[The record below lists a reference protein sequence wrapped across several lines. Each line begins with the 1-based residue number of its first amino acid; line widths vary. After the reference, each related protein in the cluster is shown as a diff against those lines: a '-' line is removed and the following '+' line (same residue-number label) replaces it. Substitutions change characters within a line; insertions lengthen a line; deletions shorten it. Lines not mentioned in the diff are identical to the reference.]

1 MRNLSIARRMTLAL
15 AASVA
20 ITAGAVFGL
29 SYLLWV
35 SSSLSSGLA
44 STARSQSKASFALL
58 DLAVKVQAV
67 TQKMVEE
74 RDPDAIE
81 ALMGQNETLVK
92 QAQAK
97 IQALADAATISAG
110 FGKLTQANAEVADLL
125 MHAHNAESHQAIV
138 EKSNP
143 AFEGF
148 LRAISE
154 YQDQL
159 GQTLDNQAKQ
169 ANART
174 RHLQFVVYFLVALT
188 VLLMGIGS
196 FALVRAVSE
205 SLRRLTH
212 MIQDIAEG
220 EGDVSK
226 RLEVDGNFGKDE
238 LGEISR
244 LFNIFM
250 DKLQEILRRVV
261 GHTQQVQVASQEL
274 FEASQ
279 QITSNS
285 RETSVQANAV
295 SQVTQQVSQN
305 LQSVSTGAGEMTS
318 TIQSIAGN
326 ANEAATVAS
335 NAVGTAQAGSA
346 TMAKLGQSS
355 AEIGQ
360 VIKVITSIAQQTN
373 LLALNATIEAARA
386 GEAGKGFAVVANE
399 VKELAKQTAQA
410 TEDIGKKITTIQKDT
425 KEAVEAI
432 GTISDVINQINGI
445 SGTIAAAVEEQSA
458 TTNEMTRNVGEAAKG
473 ASEISANISGV
484 AQAADGT
491 SARAQQSHRAAQVL
505 TEVAAQ
511 LSTLMA
517 QFKIERRDDRRMD
530 VALPVQ
536 LTGTDVNGRP
546 VDQEVMT
553 INISRQGA
561 LLEGI
566 HGMLREGDKISLA
579 RLEKKEQYLIAWVG
593 GKDKP
598 AGQVGVAAVD
608 PKSSLWDDVLEAR
621 EPSDFDT
628 DSVAGNYP
636 RQATSKTHAAG
647 AGR

>member
-1 MRNLSIARRMTLAL
+1 MKNASIARRMTLAL

-20 ITAGAVFGL
+20 ITAGAVLGL

-35 SSSLSSGLA
+35 SSSLSSGLV
-44 STARSQSKASFALL
+44 STARSQSKASFDLL
-58 DLAVKVQAV
+58 DLAVKVQGV

-97 IQALADAATISAG
+97 ISQLAEGDAIAAALGRMTA
-110 FGKLTQANAEVADLL
+110 ANAEVADLL
-125 MHAHNAESHQAIV
+125 MHAHNAESHQAII

-154 YQDQL
+154 YQDKL

-169 ANART
+169 ANTRT
-174 RHLQFVVYFLVALT
+174 RHLQFVVYFLVASG
-188 VLLMGIGS
+188 VLLMCIGS
-196 FALVRAVSE
+196 LALVRAISQ
-205 SLRRLTH
+205 SLRRLTQ
-212 MIQDIAEG
+212 MLQDIAEG

-226 RLEVDGNFGKDE
+226 RLEVDGHDE
-238 LGEISR
+238 LGEVSR

-250 DKLQEILRRVV
+250 DKLQEILRRVA
-261 GHTQQVQVASQEL
+261 GHTQQVEVASQQL
-274 FEASQ
+274 FAASQ

-285 RETSVQANAV
+285 RETSLQANAV

-326 ANEAATVAS
+326 ANEAAKVAS
-335 NAVGTAQAGSA
+335 NAVSTAQAASA

-355 AEIGQ
+355 AEIGE

-386 GEAGKGFAVVANE
+386 GESGKGFAVVANE
-399 VKELAKQTAQA
+399 VKELAKQTARA

-425 KEAVEAI
+425 KEAVAAI
-432 GTISDVINQINGI
+432 GTISGVITQINGI

-473 ASEISANISGV
+473 ASEISDNISGV

-491 SARAQQSHRAAQVL
+491 SARAQESHRAALVL

-511 LSTLMA
+511 LSSLMV
-517 QFKIERRDDRRMD
+517 QFKIERRDDRRID
-530 VALPVQ
+530 VALRVS
-536 LTGTDVNGRP
+536 LTGIDVNGLP
-546 VDQEVMT
+546 VKQEVMT

-561 LLEGI
+561 LLEGV
-566 HGMLREGDKISLA
+566 HEMLRAGDKIFLS
-579 RLEKKEQYLIAWVG
+579 RLQKKEQYLIAWVG

-598 AGQVGVAAVD
+598 AGQIGVSAVD
-608 PKSSLWDDVLEAR
+608 ANNTFWDDVLGASKQPTPEKG
-621 EPSDFDT
+621 
-628 DSVAGNYP
+628 SVAGNHSQP
-636 RQATSKTHAAG
+636 RASQTNAAG

>member
-1 MRNLSIARRMTLAL
+1 
-15 AASVA
+15 VA
-20 ITAGAVFGL
+20 
-29 SYLLWV
+29 
-35 SSSLSSGLA
+35 
-44 STARSQSKASFALL
+44 TARSQSTASFALL
-58 DLAVKVQAV
+58 DLAVKIQGV

-81 ALMGQNETLVK
+81 ALLGQNQTLVK

-97 IQALADAATISAG
+97 IQDLAEADAISAA
-110 FGKLTQANAEVADLL
+110 FAKLTEANAGVADLL

-154 YQDQL
+154 YQDKL

-174 RHLQFVVYFLVALT
+174 RHLQFVVYFLVALS
-188 VLLMGIGS
+188 VLVMGIGS
-196 FALVRAVSE
+196 FTLVRAISH
-205 SLRRLTH
+205 SLQRLTH

-220 EGDVSK
+220 EGDVSR
-226 RLEVDGNFGKDE
+226 RLEVAGNFGDDE
-238 LGEISR
+238 LGEVSR

-250 DKLQEILRRVV
+250 DKLQEILRGVV
-261 GHTQQVQVASQEL
+261 GHARQVEIASQQL

-279 QITSNS
+279 EITANS
-285 RETSVQANAV
+285 RETSVQVNAV
-295 SQVTQQVSQN
+295 SLVTQQVSQN

-326 ANEAATVAS
+326 ANEAAKVAS
-335 NAVGTAQAGSA
+335 DAVGTAQAASA

-399 VKELAKQTAQA
+399 VKELAKQTARA

-425 KEAVEAI
+425 KEAVDAI
-432 GTISDVINQINGI
+432 VTISGVINQINGI

-473 ASEISANISGV
+473 ANDISANISGV

-491 SARAQQSHRAAQVL
+491 SSRAQESHKAAQVL

-517 QFKIERRDDRRMD
+517 QFKIERRDPRIQI
-530 VALPVQ
+530 ALPVL
-536 LTGTDVNGRP
+536 LTGIDVNGAS
-546 VDQEVMT
+546 VEQELTT
-553 INISRQGA
+553 INVSRRGA
-561 LLEGI
+561 LLKGF
-566 HGMLREGDKISLA
+566 HGMLRDGDKISLA
-579 RLEKKEQYLIAWVG
+579 RLQKKEPFLVAWVG

-598 AGQVGVAAVD
+598 AGQIGVSAVD
-608 PKSSLWDDVLEAR
+608 PKSSFWDDVLEAK
-621 EPSDFDT
+621 EPSDLDT
-628 DSVAGNYP
+628 DNVAGNYP
-636 RQATSKTHAAG
+636 RQATSKANAAG

>member
-1 MRNLSIARRMTLAL
+1 MS
-15 AASVA
+15 
-20 ITAGAVFGL
+20 
-29 SYLLWV
+29 
-35 SSSLSSGLA
+35 
-44 STARSQSKASFALL
+44 
-58 DLAVKVQAV
+58 
-67 TQKMVEE
+67 
-74 RDPDAIE
+74 
-81 ALMGQNETLVK
+81 QNETLVK
-92 QAQAK
+92 QAQVK
-97 IQALADAATISAG
+97 ISQLAEGDSIAAA
-110 FGKLTQANAEVADLL
+110 FAKLTRANAEVADLL
-125 MHAHNAESHQAIV
+125 VHAHNAESHQAIV

-143 AFEGF
+143 AFEEF

-154 YQDQL
+154 YQDKS
-159 GQTLDNQAKQ
+159 GQTLDNQAKR

-174 RHLQFVVYFLVALT
+174 RHLQLVVYLLV
-188 VLLMGIGS
+188 VLSIVLMCIAS
-196 FALVRAVSE
+196 LALVRAISQ
-205 SLRRLTH
+205 SLRRLTQT
-212 MIQDIAEG
+212 IQDIAEG

-226 RLEVDGNFGKDE
+226 RLEVAGNFGNDE
-238 LGEISR
+238 LGEVSR

-250 DKLQEILRRVV
+250 DRLEEILRRVV
-261 GHTQQVQVASQEL
+261 GHTQQVEVASRQL

-279 QITSNS
+279 QITANS

-326 ANEAATVAS
+326 AHEAAKVAS
-335 NAVGTAQAGSA
+335 DAVDTAQAASA

-355 AEIGQ
+355 AEIGE

-399 VKELAKQTAQA
+399 VKELAKQTARA

-425 KEAVEAI
+425 KEAVDAI
-432 GTISDVINQINGI
+432 GTISGVINQINGI

-473 ASEISANISGV
+473 ASEISDNISGV

-491 SARAQQSHRAAQVL
+491 SARAQESHRAAQVL

-511 LSTLMA
+511 LSTLIA
-517 QFKIERRDDRRMD
+517 QFKIERRDERR
-530 VALPVQ
+530 VEAELPVR
-536 LTGTDVNGRP
+536 LTGTDANGRP
-546 VDQEVMT
+546 LDQEVMT

-561 LLEGI
+561 RLVGF
-566 HGMLREGDKISLA
+566 HGALRVGGTISLA
-579 RLEKKEQYLIAWVG
+579 RLQKKEQYLVVWVG
-593 GKDKP
+593 GTDRP
-598 AGQVGVAAVD
+598 AAQIGVSAVN
-608 PKSSLWDDVLEAR
+608 PKSSFWDDVLGSDQQSALKVSSAPENYSQR
-621 EPSDFDT
+621 SPS
-628 DSVAGNYP
+628 
-636 RQATSKTHAAG
+636 QADAAG

>member
-20 ITAGAVFGL
+20 ITAGAVLGL

-35 SSSLSSGLA
+35 SSSLSSGLVA
-44 STARSQSKASFALL
+44 TARSQSTASFALL
-58 DLAVKVQAV
+58 DLAVKIQGV

-81 ALMGQNETLVK
+81 ALLGQNQTLVK
-92 QAQAK
+92 QAQVK
-97 IQALADAATISAG
+97 IQELAEADAISAA
-110 FGKLTQANAEVADLL
+110 FAKLNEANAGVADLL

-154 YQDQL
+154 YQDKL

-174 RHLQFVVYFLVALT
+174 RHLQFVVYFLVALS
-188 VLLMGIGS
+188 VLSMGIGS
-196 FALVRAVSE
+196 FALVRAISH
-205 SLRRLTH
+205 SLQRLTH

-220 EGDVSK
+220 EGDVSR
-226 RLEVDGNFGKDE
+226 RLEVAGNFGDDE
-238 LGEISR
+238 LGEVSR

-250 DKLQEILRRVV
+250 DKLQEILRGVV
-261 GHTQQVQVASQEL
+261 GHARQVEIASQQL

-279 QITSNS
+279 EITANS
-285 RETSVQANAV
+285 RETSVQVNAV
-295 SQVTQQVSQN
+295 SLVTQQVSQN

-326 ANEAATVAS
+326 ANEAAKVAS
-335 NAVGTAQAGSA
+335 DAVGTAQAASA

-399 VKELAKQTAQA
+399 VKELAKQTARA

-425 KEAVEAI
+425 KEAVDAI
-432 GTISDVINQINGI
+432 VTISGVINQINGI

-473 ASEISANISGV
+473 ANDISANISGV

-491 SARAQQSHRAAQVL
+491 SSRAQESHKAAQVL

-517 QFKIERRDDRRMD
+517 QFKIERRDPRIQI
-530 VALPVQ
+530 ALPVL
-536 LTGTDVNGRP
+536 LTGIDVNGAS
-546 VDQEVMT
+546 VEQELTT
-553 INISRQGA
+553 INVSRRGA
-561 LLEGI
+561 LLKGF
-566 HGMLREGDKISLA
+566 HGMLRDGDKISLA
-579 RLEKKEQYLIAWVG
+579 RLQKKEPFLVAWVG

-598 AGQVGVAAVD
+598 AGQIGVSAVD
-608 PKSSLWDDVLEAR
+608 PKSSFWDDVLEAK
-621 EPSDFDT
+621 EPSDLDT
-628 DSVAGNYP
+628 DNVAGNYP
-636 RQATSKTHAAG
+636 RQATSKANAAG

>member
-1 MRNLSIARRMTLAL
+1 MKNASIARRMTLAL

-20 ITAGAVFGL
+20 ITAGAVLGL

-35 SSSLSSGLA
+35 SSSLSSGLV
-44 STARSQSKASFALL
+44 STARSQTKASFDLL
-58 DLAVKVQAV
+58 DLAVKVQGV

-81 ALMGQNETLVK
+81 AFMGQNETLVK

-97 IQALADAATISAG
+97 ISQLAEGDAIAAAL
-110 FGKLTQANAEVADLL
+110 GKMTAANAEVTDLL
-125 MHAHNAESHQAIV
+125 MHAHNAESHQAII

-154 YQDQL
+154 YQDKL
-159 GQTLDNQAKQ
+159 GQTLDNQAKR

-174 RHLQFVVYFLVALT
+174 RHLQFVVYFLVASG
-188 VLLMGIGS
+188 VLLMCIGS
-196 FALVRAVSE
+196 LALVRAISQ
-205 SLRRLTH
+205 SLRRLTQ

-226 RLEVDGNFGKDE
+226 RLDVDGHDE
-238 LGEISR
+238 LGEVSR

-250 DKLQEILRRVV
+250 DKLQEILRRVA
-261 GHTQQVQVASQEL
+261 GHTQQVEVASQQL
-274 FEASQ
+274 FAASQ

-285 RETSVQANAV
+285 KETSLQANAV

-305 LQSVSTGAGEMTS
+305 LHSVSTGAGEMTS

-326 ANEAATVAS
+326 ANEAAKVAS
-335 NAVGTAQAGSA
+335 NAVSTAQAASA

-355 AEIGQ
+355 AEIGE

-386 GEAGKGFAVVANE
+386 GESGKGFAVVANE
-399 VKELAKQTAQA
+399 VKELAKQTARA

-425 KEAVEAI
+425 KEAVAAI
-432 GTISDVINQINGI
+432 GTISGVITQINGI

-458 TTNEMTRNVGEAAKG
+458 TTNEMTRNVSEAAKG
-473 ASEISANISGV
+473 ASEISDNISGV

-491 SARAQQSHRAAQVL
+491 SARAQESHRAAQVL

-511 LSTLMA
+511 LSSLMA
-517 QFKIERRDDRRMD
+517 QFKIERRDDRRID
-530 VALPVQ
+530 VALPVS
-536 LTGTDVNGRP
+536 LTGIDVNGLA
-546 VDQEVMT
+546 VKQDVMT

-561 LLEGI
+561 LLEGV
-566 HGMLREGDKISLA
+566 HAMLRVGDKIFLS
-579 RLEKKEQYLIAWVG
+579 RLQKKEQYLIAWVG

-598 AGQVGVAAVD
+598 AGQIGVSAVD
-608 PKSSLWDDVLEAR
+608 ANNAFWDDVLGASKQPTPEKG
-621 EPSDFDT
+621 
-628 DSVAGNYP
+628 SVAGNHSQP
-636 RQATSKTHAAG
+636 RASQANAAG